1 MARDSI
7 LLFVDFSKAFDTVD
21 RRLLMQILYVES
33 KDTTDQHC
41 CNLIGLMLNGTK
53 NEYGTN
59 NFDLSL
65 GFLKEGFFHLFCSMS
80 TWMKRSRARRH

>member
-1 MARDSI
+1 MMEIVKDGRKRVARDSI

-21 RRLLMQILYVES
+21 RRLLMKILMQRS

-59 NFDLSL
+59 NFDLFL
-65 GFLKEGFFHLFCSMS
+65 GVP
-80 TWMKRSRARRH
+80 